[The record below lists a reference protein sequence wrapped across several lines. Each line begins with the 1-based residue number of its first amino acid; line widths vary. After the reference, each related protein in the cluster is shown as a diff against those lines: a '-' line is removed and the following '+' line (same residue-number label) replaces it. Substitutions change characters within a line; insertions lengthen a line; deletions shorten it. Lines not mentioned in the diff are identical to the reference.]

1 MERESFGPK
10 KLLLIIVEV
19 LLVIILA
26 FVAVGLIQ
34 LYWIGAIGVVGSSMS
49 PTIKSSGSKVY
60 INKAYKNLEKGDVV
74 IVYIPEQLGSYK
86 GDGTKYTLADFADD
100 KEECPATKKTTFS
113 DFIRSLP
120 FVRNLE
126 AGEDTGENGYK
137 RVIKRVVGCPG
148 DVIAFVDG
156 ELYVN
161 NVKEEK
167 FVYTW
172 SSLGVTDHLSNNYNY
187 KLGEG
192 EYFILGDNRGNSND
206 SEDYGPIKASWIYG
220 KAFLLAQDG
229 KLDRNI

>member
-1 MERESFGPK
+1 MSNQEFGPK
-10 KLLLIIVEV
+10 KLLVIIVEI
-19 LLVIILA
+19 LLVVILA

-34 LYWIGAIGVVGSSMS
+34 LYWVGSIGVVGSSMS

-60 INKAYKNLEKGDVV
+60 INKAYKSLKKGDVV
-74 IVYIPEQLGSYK
+74 VVYIPEELGSFK
-86 GDGTKYTLADFADD
+86 PNGTKYTLADFADD
-100 KEECPATKKTTFS
+100 KEVCPATKKTTFS

-120 FVRNLE
+120 FVRNLQ

-148 DVIAFVDG
+148 DTIAFVNG

-172 SSLGVTDHLSNNYNY
+172 STLGVTDHTSNNYNY
-187 KLGEG
+187 KLAEG

-220 KAFLLAQDG
+220 RVFLLAQDG
-229 KLDRNI
+229 KLDSKI